1 MNRQFLLTAAI
12 LLTSI
17 SASSAANAAL
27 TITNLGTIP
36 GGDNTFP
43 LALSADGTTVVGQG
57 TNSSGVARAFRWTAA
72 TGVQD
77 IGAGASTLQSA
88 ASGVNADGSVVVG
101 SYGGSPDQ
109 AFRWT
114 ASTGTQDLGFLP
126 SGSLS
131 IANSVSANG
140 SIVVGS
146 ATDATTFHSF
156 RWTAATG
163 IQALPNAAGFD
174 YSLGA
179 SGISADGSVI
189 VGTNGNKGGAAN
201 IDHAYRYTD
210 AGGYQD
216 LGVQPGFTRSVARVV
231 SGDGQTVIGFSQLFP
246 PPSGSG
252 AVIGAFRW
260 TAATGLVP
268 LFLDDETYS
277 VADAVTFDGS
287 RIVGTSTGSAGPR
300 AVMWASTLGSVDLNT
315 YLPTLGVNLTGWN
328 LTDTTGISSDG
339 SVISGVGTFN
349 GVNAAW
355 IVSTTSVPEP
365 STGLLIAIGAVVIGG
380 GRRRTASLVHFH
392 RKPRR
397 PTT

>member
-17 SASSAANAAL
+17 CASSAANAAP
-27 TITNLGTIP
+27 TITNLGYIP

-43 LALSADGTTVVGQG
+43 LALSADGTTVVGQV
-57 TNSSGVARAFRWTAA
+57 TNSSGVARAFRWTAG

-77 IGAGASTLQSA
+77 IGAGVATAQSA
-88 ASGVNADGSVVVG
+88 AAGVNGDGSVIVG
-101 SYGGSPDQ
+101 SYGVSPDQ

-114 ASTGTQDLGFLP
+114 ASTGSQDLGSLP
-126 SGSLS
+126 GGSS
-131 IANSVSANG
+131 SSANSVSANG

-156 RWTAATG
+156 RWTTATG

-210 AGGYQD
+210 ADGYQD
-216 LGVQPGFTRSVARVV
+216 LGVQPGFTRSVARAV

-287 RIVGTSTGSAGPR
+287 RIVGTSTASAGPR
-300 AVMWASTLGSVDLNT
+300 AVMWTSRIGSVDLNT

-328 LTDTTGISSDG
+328 LNEATGISSDG
-339 SVISGVGTFN
+339 SVISGYGTFN
-349 GVNAAW
+349 GVEAGW
-355 IVSTTSVPEP
+355 IVSTNAVPEP
-365 STGLLIAIGAVVIGG
+365 STGFLSVIAAVVIGG
-380 GRRRTASLVHFH
+380 GRRRRASVVHFH
-392 RKPRR
+392 RNPRR